1 MSKQTK
7 LPTRRRTARSRIL
20 AALVMLLFTNQILHT
35 GYLLPRQ
42 VLWEYEE
49 KLGAGHLWVIDSRW
63 EPAVAKTHGSCLVYL
78 AGNEYVTVLNG
89 MYFSFAA
96 RWTSQSTRTLLCD
109 TGESLYVKEDF
120 FTCGG
125 ADGENRKRIYYLF
138 GRVDDP
144 DIQRLEFEIRSG
156 SDLANV
162 SYLTSIRDDWM
173 TEGEYTYFL
182 VRQEFEGDQG
192 RLDLRRTIA
201 YDETG
206 RIVTAVDGDT

>member
-42 VLWEYEE
+42 VLRENEE
-49 KLGAGHLWVIDSRW
+49 TLGAGHLRVIDSRW

-78 AGNEYVTVLNG
+78 AGNAYVTVLKG

-96 RWTSQSTRTLLCD
+96 GWTSQSTRTLLCD

-182 VRQEFEGDQG
+182 VRWEIEDLQG
-192 RLDLRRTIA
+192 RMDLQQTTA
-201 YDETG
+201 YDAAGNVVAT
-206 RIVTAVDGDT
+206 VPGDT

>member
-7 LPTRRRTARSRIL
+7 LPTRRKIVRNRII

-49 KLGAGHLWVIDSRW
+49 KLGAGHLRVIDSRW

-96 RWTSQSTRTLLCD
+96 GWTLQSARTLLCD

-125 ADGENRKRIYYLF
+125 ADGESQKRIFYLF

-173 TEGEYTYFL
+173 TEEEYTYFL
-182 VRQEFEGDQG
+182 VRWEIEDLQG
-192 RLDLRRTIA
+192 RMDLQQTTA
-201 YDETG
+201 YDAAGNVVAT
-206 RIVTAVDGDT
+206 VPGDT

>member
-1 MSKQTK
+1 MSRKTK
-7 LPTRRRTARSRIL
+7 LPTRRKIVRNRII

-42 VLWEYEE
+42 VLRENEE
-49 KLGAGHLWVIDSRW
+49 TLGAGHLRVIDSRW
-63 EPAVAKTHGSCLVYL
+63 EPAVAETHGSCLVYL
-78 AGNEYVTVLNG
+78 AGNEYVTVLKG

-96 RWTSQSTRTLLCD
+96 GWTSQSTRTLLCD

-125 ADGENRKRIYYLF
+125 ADGESQKRIFYLF

-182 VRQEFEGDQG
+182 VRWEIEDDQG
-192 RLDLRRTIA
+192 RLELQRTIA

-206 RIVTAVDGDT
+206 HIVTAVAGGT

>member
-1 MSKQTK
+1 MSRKTK

-42 VLWEYEE
+42 VLRENEE
-49 KLGAGHLWVIDSRW
+49 TLGAGHLRVIDSRW

-78 AGNEYVTVLNG
+78 AGNAYVTVLKG

-96 RWTSQSTRTLLCD
+96 GWTSQSTRTLLCD

-182 VRQEFEGDQG
+182 VRWEIEDLQG
-192 RLDLRRTIA
+192 RMDLQQTTA
-201 YDETG
+201 YDAAGNVVAT
-206 RIVTAVDGDT
+206 VPGDT

>member
-1 MSKQTK
+1 MSRKTK

-78 AGNEYVTVLNG
+78 AGNAYVTVLKG

-96 RWTSQSTRTLLCD
+96 GWTSQSTRTLLCD

-156 SDLANV
+156 EDGENTT
-162 SYLTSIRDDWM
+162 YLTSTRSAWM
-173 TEGEYTYFL
+173 TNGESAYFL

>member
-7 LPTRRRTARSRIL
+7 LPTRRKIVRNRII

-42 VLWEYEE
+42 VLRENEE
-49 KLGAGHLWVIDSRW
+49 TLGAGHLRVIDSRW

-78 AGNEYVTVLNG
+78 AGNAYVTVLKG

-96 RWTSQSTRTLLCD
+96 GWTSQSTRTLLCD

>member
-1 MSKQTK
+1 
-7 LPTRRRTARSRIL
+7 
-20 AALVMLLFTNQILHT
+20 MLLFTNQILHM

-42 VLWEYEE
+42 VLRENEE
-49 KLGAGHLWVIDSRW
+49 TLGAGHLRVIDSRW

-78 AGNEYVTVLNG
+78 AGNAYVTVLKG

-96 RWTSQSTRTLLCD
+96 GWTSQSTRTLLCD

-162 SYLTSIRDDWM
+162 SYLTSIRDNWM

-182 VRQEFEGDQG
+182 VRWEIEDLQG
-192 RLDLRRTIA
+192 RMDLQQTTA
-201 YDETG
+201 YDAAGNVVAT
-206 RIVTAVDGDT
+206 VPGDT